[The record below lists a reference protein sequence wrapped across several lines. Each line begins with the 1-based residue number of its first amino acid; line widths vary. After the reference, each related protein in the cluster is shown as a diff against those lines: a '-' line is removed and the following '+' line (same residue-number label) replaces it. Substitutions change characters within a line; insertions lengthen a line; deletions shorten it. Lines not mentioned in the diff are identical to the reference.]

1 MDTLWTEKYYLDGI
15 DEIPPTK
22 PSIKGESFPEFYVDF
37 DAKTGAREKFHTR
50 QEART
55 MWAKLLR
62 SRGYKPIGNR
72 TWVRDGFAAVIVP

>member
-1 MDTLWTEKYYLDGI
+1 MDAYEMDTEKYYHNGADKMS
-15 DEIPPTK
+15 T
-22 PSIKGESFPEFYVDF
+22 IKGEDFPEMQVDF

-62 SRGYKPIGNR
+62 SRGYKPTGNR